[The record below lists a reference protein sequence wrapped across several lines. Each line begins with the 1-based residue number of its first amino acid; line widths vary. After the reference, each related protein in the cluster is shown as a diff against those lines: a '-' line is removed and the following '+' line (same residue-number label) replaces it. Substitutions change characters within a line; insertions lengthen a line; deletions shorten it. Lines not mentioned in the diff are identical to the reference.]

1 MHEIVVNYG
10 TNIQEIT
17 RESLENSDLL
27 RYLKNDMRVAIKPN
41 LVVSRPAHE
50 GATTHPEVVLGIIL
64 FLKDMGI
71 KDIKVIESSWV
82 GDNTLKAFEK
92 CGYKRLSEEYGVTL
106 IDLKSDSCTRLKYD
120 GYEIDVFNEALN
132 TDFLIN
138 VPVLKAHCQT
148 LLTCCIKNLK
158 GCITDEYKRKFHSWG
173 LSKPIA
179 SLSKLINVGYN
190 VIDSICGDLS
200 FEEGGSPVTANRI
213 IVGRNPVLLD
223 SYAAGFLG
231 YKPQDIAYL
240 NYAKAF
246 GAGDF
251 FTDETSILELN
262 KNNKPK
268 TEASYYNTAK
278 KFSGYINEN
287 AACSACHASLIFALN
302 RLDKNRLNSLDKIN
316 IGQHF
321 KGKKTDGIGIGNC
334 TSGCDRFVPGCPPKA
349 VDILELLSNHKEG

>member
-10 TNIQEIT
+10 TNIKATTIET
-17 RESLENSDLL
+17 LENSDIR
-27 RYLKNDMRVAIKPN
+27 RYLQKDMCVAIKPN

-50 GATTHPEVVLGIIL
+50 GATTHPEVAEGIIL

-82 GDNTLKAFEK
+82 GDNTTRAFEK
-92 CGYKRLSEEYGVTL
+92 CGYKRLSDEYGVSL
-106 IDLKSDSCTRLKYD
+106 IDLKIDSYTRLKYD
-120 GYEIDVFNEALN
+120 SYEIDIFNEALN

-173 LSKPIA
+173 LNKPIA
-179 SLSKLINVGYN
+179 SLSKLIKVGYN

-213 IVGRNPVLLD
+213 IAGRNPVLLD
-223 SYAAGFLG
+223 SYASGLLG
-231 YKPQDIAYL
+231 YKPSEIAYL
-240 NYAKAF
+240 NYAKSF

-251 FTDETSILELN
+251 FTDKTKILELN

-268 TEASYYNTAK
+268 TEASHYNAAK
-278 KFSGYINEN
+278 KFSEYINEDG
-287 AACSACHASLIFALN
+287 ACSACYASLIFALN
-302 RLDKNRLNSLDKIN
+302 RLPKNRLNSLDKIN

-321 KGKKTDGIGIGNC
+321 KERKSDGIGIGSC
-334 TSGCDRFVPGCPPKA
+334 TSGCDRFIPGCPPKA
-349 VDILELLSNHKEG
+349 VDIIEELMRK